1 MAVNEPPSDDDPLIK
16 AASTLEALNERARQ
30 VRGELAAL
38 EASLAQSQSDAADLR
53 AQHLVE
59 ANEHLV
65 IATLQA
71 QAAADTA
78 VSHLG
83 ELTESSQRDPVT
95 GLPNRALMRDRIES
109 AIAASHRRKQPIA
122 VLFVDLDHFKQ
133 INDTLG
139 HVAGDEVLQQ
149 VAHRLESAVRNSDT
163 VSRHGGDEFLVLL
176 TEMLQPSDA
185 AVIAARMLS
194 DLAAPCF
201 VGNAALNFSA
211 SVGIALH
218 PTDGTD
224 AATLIKAADAAMYRA
239 KKRGGGRFE
248 FHANATAPEQGLQPF
263 IADALQHS
271 AAGRKFVVTES
282 DPRLHDLREANE
294 KLVIAALD
302 ARELMARAQQAHAR
316 QSRLLA
322 IVAHELRHPLTP
334 IGAAA
339 DLLTHPGIEN
349 PLLTRVQGVIKRQ
362 VARMARLSEN
372 LLEATRTSPGAFELG
387 RGPVDMAGAL
397 AQAVETCRPAIDA
410 RQQRLHIE
418 LPTLQ
423 LHVHGDAPRLAQI
436 FANLLDNASKYTP
449 QGGELRLSM
458 QPSHPPAASQGTS
471 AVAPCAVISVADNGI
486 GITEDALPRI
496 FELFVQDPQALS
508 VQVGGLGIG
517 LAVVRHLAE
526 AHGGTVEARSAGKN
540 LGSEFVVTLPLAE
553 APGWL

>member
-1 MAVNEPPSDDDPLIK
+1 MNESPSDDDPLIK

-30 VRGELAAL
+30 VRGELLAM

-53 AQHLVE
+53 ARQLVE

-71 QAAADTA
+71 RAAADTA

-139 HVAGDEVLQQ
+139 HATGDEVLQL

-176 TEMLQPSDA
+176 AEMLQPSDA
-185 AVIAARMLS
+185 AVTAARMLS
-194 DLAAPCF
+194 DLAAPYF
-201 VGNAALNFSA
+201 VGNEALHFSA

-218 PTDGTD
+218 PTDGAD

-322 IVAHELRHPLTP
+322 IVAHELRHPLAP

-339 DLLTHPGIEN
+339 DMLTHPHIEN

-372 LLEATRTSPGAFELG
+372 LLEATRSSPGAFELG

-418 LPTLQ
+418 LPTLR

-458 QPSHPPAASQGTS
+458 QPAHAPASSRETPE
-471 AVAPCAVISVADNGI
+471 VATGVVISVADNGI

-526 AHGGTVEARSAGKN
+526 AHGGTVAARSAGKN
-540 LGSEFVVTLPLAE
+540 LGSEFVVTLPLTE
-553 APGWL
+553 APPSRVG